1 MYIFTQPGS
10 ECWSLWGAHL
20 KCCCKEL
27 WDGCSEV
34 SDAGSAGVYIL
45 LFLMCR
51 LEALLGTNQTDS
63 TETSVT
69 SRMFILYCCCWVS
82 WNCLYLQFQSSGG
95 SGGKEDVRLLLLP
108 QFGYFFFCDPIS
120 FEMVSTFE
128 FRRGQKLHNPFL
140 TVAGVPS
147 WAPHCCGRAEFIY
160 PRLAN
165 CTTNR
170 TLENRLEYS
179 AKLSFKL
186 IILPSINGWRC
197 A

>member
-20 KCCCKEL
+20 KRCCKEL

-95 SGGKEDVRLLLLP
+95 RFQFLKALESTLFFFMKSALSPVVSAVLEDVQRVYIVVAPSQYYGLEWKHVCGEWIWPIIFSVKFLFLKLSPSLRFLLH
-108 QFGYFFFCDPIS
+108 FFYND
-120 FEMVSTFE
+120 
-128 FRRGQKLHNPFL
+128 G
-140 TVAGVPS
+140 
-147 WAPHCCGRAEFIY
+147 GRNT
-160 PRLAN
+160 RLA
-165 CTTNR
+165 
-170 TLENRLEYS
+170 
-179 AKLSFKL
+179 
-186 IILPSINGWRC
+186 
-197 A
+197 

>member
-20 KCCCKEL
+20 KRCCKEL

-82 WNCLYLQFQSSGG
+82 WNCLYLPFQSSGG
-95 SGGKEDVRLLLLP
+95 SGGI
-108 QFGYFFFCDPIS
+108 FFFSVIPS
-120 FEMVSTFE
+120 HLKWF
-128 FRRGQKLHNPFL
+128 QPLNL
-140 TVAGVPS
+140 GV
-147 WAPHCCGRAEFIY
+147 GR
-160 PRLAN
+160 N
-165 CTTNR
+165 CTTPFWQWRGCPAGPR
-170 TLENRLEYS
+170 TAAAGQS
-179 AKLSFKL
+179 SL
-186 IILPSINGWRC
+186 IPDWLIVPQTEPWKT